1 MARYEHLP
9 IYAKAYELALLV
21 ERQVQGFG
29 RYHKYA
35 LGADLRALC
44 RRMLRQVI
52 RANNAAAQREVELQ
66 GLRVSVEEFLVM
78 TRLARDV
85 QAFPTLKAYEQC
97 ANLALSV
104 SRQTEGW
111 LGKTKTG

>member
-9 IYAKAYELALLV
+9 IYAKAYELALYV
-21 ERQVQGFG
+21 EQQVHGFS
-29 RYHKYA
+29 RFHKYA

-44 RRMLRQVI
+44 RDMLRQVI
-52 RANNAAAQREVELQ
+52 RANNAGNRRAQELDV
-66 GLRVSVEEFLVM
+66 LRVSVEEFLVLLRLSKD
-78 TRLARDV
+78 TRALSG
-85 QAFPTLKAYEQC
+85 LKAYEQC

-111 LGKTKTG
+111 LRSTTG